1 MLDMVLKKIKR
12 LSTGVV
18 VILSVVITAAGCIT
32 KVEVTEKIRDLKFT
46 VLEKAE
52 LPNEL
57 KEKIQDDLGVPCPI
71 ATFHSTG
78 NAIIH
83 KNSPEEKLNI
93 VDNSKLY
100 FVIRDYFRGSVM
112 KNESVVNK
120 LIMFFATY
128 FDAPYEGDDLNGF
141 FNNIAK
147 ANYSTMRSDLEDF
160 KREVI
165 DTRTKKSVTIQ
176 NEILR
181 SHQEVEIAN
190 FLYLNNIEYEYEPI
204 YQYNILN
211 NVVDTVLRALQ
222 DVSKV
227 RYYGVTMLTDI
238 LRGAN
243 SKRILDNGLE
253 MVPEYG
259 MLKEIPRE
267 TIQNIIEWLINE
279 HYILKT
285 KEKYPVLHSTYEGLH
300 YSESLT
306 KTKLEELKAYLE
318 KDEA

>member
-1 MLDMVLKKIKR
+1 M
-12 LSTGVV
+12 
-18 VILSVVITAAGCIT
+18 
-32 KVEVTEKIRDLKFT
+32 
-46 VLEKAE
+46 
-52 LPNEL
+52 NEL

-100 FVIRDYFRGSVM
+100 FVIGDYFRGSVM

-204 YQYNILN
+204 YQYNIQYSHKPYTPDFVIYQNGKIAYIEHFGITENGKNDRYSQDELEQYKKAIN
-211 NVVDTVLRALQ
+211 DKYCIDSPEQLESIIRQRVKDTVVGIEEPKKAVTEEVLLQYGIDSNEALDRAF
-222 DVSKV
+222 S
-227 RYYGVTMLTDI
+227 
-238 LRGAN
+238 N
-243 SKRILDNGLE
+243 SEFASQFI
-253 MVPEYG
+253 
-259 MLKEIPRE
+259 RE
-267 TIQNIIEWLINE
+267 TI
-279 HYILKT
+279 
-285 KEKYPVLHSTYEGLH
+285 
-300 YSESLT
+300 
-306 KTKLEELKAYLE
+306 
-318 KDEA
+318 